1 MSDFVLEP
9 MDDDDCPKF
18 CLHGVSLDVAC
29 GECEWDEMV
38 DENEKARW
46 DEMVDENEK
55 EDELR
60 RDQ

>member
-29 GECEWDEMV
+29 GECEWDAMV
-38 DENEKARW
+38 DENENARW
-46 DEMVDENEK
+46 DAMVNENEK
-55 EDELR
+55 KTN
-60 RDQ
+60 

>member
-29 GECEWDEMV
+29 GECEWDVV
-38 DENEKARW
+38 DENENAPW
-46 DEMVDENEK
+46 GAVVDENENK
-55 EDELR
+55 DELR